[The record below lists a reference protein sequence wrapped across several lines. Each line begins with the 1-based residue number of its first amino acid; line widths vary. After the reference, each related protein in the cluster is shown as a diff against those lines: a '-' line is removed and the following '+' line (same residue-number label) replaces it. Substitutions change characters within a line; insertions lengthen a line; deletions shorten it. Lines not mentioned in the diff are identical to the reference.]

1 MDYYNESDNK
11 FNEFEEYFI
20 NTALTEAARKA
31 EEDILEHEKTGEG
44 LRSIFA
50 SGYFTMISE
59 ELKQKITRMTKKE
72 KESKQ
77 YM

>member
-1 MDYYNESDNK
+1 MEDRNNT

-20 NTALTEAARKA
+20 NTALTEAARIA
-31 EEDILEHEKTGEG
+31 EEDILTVERTGEG

-50 SGYFTMISE
+50 SGYFTMVSE
-59 ELKQKITRMTKKE
+59 ELKQKISRMTRKE

-77 YM
+77 YI

>member
-1 MDYYNESDNK
+1 MDYYDECDSK

-20 NTALTEAARKA
+20 NTALTEAAKVA
-31 EEDILEHEKTGEG
+31 EKDILEVERTGEG

-59 ELKQKITRMTKKE
+59 ELKQKISRMTR
-72 KESKQ
+72 KQ
-77 YM
+77 TKQHV

>member
-1 MDYYNESDNK
+1 MENRDK

-20 NTALTEAARKA
+20 NTALTEAARQA

-59 ELKQKITRMTKKE
+59 ELKTKITRMTRTK

-77 YM
+77 YI

>member
-1 MDYYNESDNK
+1 MHNRDK

-20 NTALTEAARKA
+20 NTALTEAARIA
-31 EEDILEHEKTGEG
+31 EEDILEVEKTGEG

-50 SGYFTMISE
+50 PGYFTMVSE
-59 ELKQKITRMTKKE
+59 ELKTKISRMTRTK

-77 YM
+77 YI